1 LEKDAIMEVG
11 KLNAQ
16 FRGDTGKSA
25 VRRLRAA
32 GKIPAICYGQAAAPM
47 PLAVDPNELIKSLD
61 PVKKTNTVLT
71 LSIAGGPDGDAALT
85 VMVRDYQKDAIRGHL
100 THADFIR
107 VDLNK
112 PVHATVPIVL
122 VGKAEGVKLGGIM
135 HQVIRVLPIS
145 CTPDKIPVKL
155 EVDVSALGMNEAIH
169 VSDLKLGEGVRPL
182 TDGGSTVCA
191 VTAPKAEKEPTPAVA
206 AEGAVPAE
214 GAAAGAPAAAGAAGA
229 PAAAGAAAAPA
240 AGGEKKGGGKEGKK

>member
-1 LEKDAIMEVG
+1 MEVG

-16 FRGDTGKSA
+16 FRGETGKSA

-32 GKIPAICYGQAAAPM
+32 GKIPAICYGQAQAPM
-47 PLAVDPNELIKSLD
+47 TLAVDPTELIKSLD

-71 LSIAGGPDGDAALT
+71 LNVAGAPDGDASLT

-122 VGKAEGVKLGGIM
+122 TGKAEGVKLGGIM
-135 HQVIRVLPIS
+135 HQVIRILPIS

-155 EVDVSALGMNEAIH
+155 EVDVSHLGMNEAIH
-169 VSDLKLGEGVRPL
+169 VSDLKLAEGVKPL
-182 TDGGSTVCA
+182 ADGGSTVCA
-191 VTAPKAEKEPTPAVA
+191 VTAPKAEKEVAPTA

-214 GAAAGAPAAAGAAGA
+214 GAAAAPGAEGAAAAAAPAAGGKGGAAA
-229 PAAAGAAAAPA
+229 PAAGGAAPA
-240 AGGEKKGGGKEGKK
+240 AGGEKKGGKK

>member
-1 LEKDAIMEVG
+1 MEVG

-16 FRGDTGKSA
+16 FRGDIGKSA

-32 GKIPAICYGQAAAPM
+32 GKIPAICYGQAKQPM
-47 PLAVDPNELIKSLD
+47 PLAVDPAELLKSLD

-71 LSIAGGPDGDAALT
+71 LTIAGAPDGEGALT
-85 VMVRDYQKDAIRGHL
+85 VMVRDYQKDAIRGHV

-122 VGKAEGVKLGGIM
+122 TGKAEGVKLGGIM
-135 HQVIRVLPIS
+135 HQVIRILPIS

-182 TDGGSTVCA
+182 PDPGSTVCA
-191 VTAPKAEKEPTPAVA
+191 VTAPKAEKEAAPAA
-206 AEGAVPAE
+206 TAEGAVPAE
-214 GAAAGAPAAAGAAGA
+214 GAAAAPAAGAAA
-229 PAAAGAAAAPA
+229 PGKEGAAAAPA
-240 AGGEKKGGGKEGKK
+240 AGGDKKGGAPAKEGGKK

>member
-1 LEKDAIMEVG
+1 MEVG

-16 FRGDTGKSA
+16 FRGETGKSA

-32 GKIPAICYGQAAAPM
+32 GKIPAICYGQAQAP
-47 PLAVDPNELIKSLD
+47 LTLSVDPTELIKSLD

-71 LSIAGGPDGDAALT
+71 LNVSGAPDGDAALT

-107 VDLNK
+107 VDLAK

-122 VGKAEGVKLGGIM
+122 TGKSEGVKLGGIM
-135 HQVIRVLPIS
+135 HQVIRILPIS

-155 EVDVSALGMNEAIH
+155 EVDVTALGMNEAIH
-169 VSDLKLGEGVRPL
+169 VSDLKLAEGVRPL
-182 TDGGSTVCA
+182 ADGGSTVCA
-191 VTAPKAEKEPTPAVA
+191 VTAPKAEKEVAPTAV
-206 AEGAVPAE
+206 EGAVPAE
-214 GAAAGAPAAAGAAGA
+214 GAAAAPAEGAAAAPAAGGKGGAA
-229 PAAAGAAAAPA
+229 PAAAAPA
-240 AGGEKKGGGKEGKK
+240 AGGEKKGGKK

>member
-1 LEKDAIMEVG
+1 MEVG

-16 FRGDTGKSA
+16 YRGDTGKSA

-32 GKIPAICYGQAAAPM
+32 GKIPAICYGQAKEPM
-47 PLAVDPNELIKSLD
+47 PIAVDPTELIRSLD

-71 LSIAGGPDGDAALT
+71 LSVAGAPDGDAALT

-107 VDLNK
+107 VDLTK

-122 VGKAEGVKLGGIM
+122 TGKAEGVKLGGIM

-155 EVDVSALGMNEAIH
+155 EVDVTNLGMNEAIH

-182 TDGGSTVCA
+182 ADGGSTVCA
-191 VTAPKAEKEPTPAVA
+191 VTAPKAEKEPTPAAA
-206 AEGAVPAE
+206 AEGAAPAE
-214 GAAAGAPAAAGAAGA
+214 GAAAAPAAGAAA
-229 PAAAGAAAAPA
+229 PAAGAAAPA
-240 AGGEKKGGGKEGKK
+240 AGGEKKGGAPAKEGGKK

>member
-1 LEKDAIMEVG
+1 MEVG

-32 GKIPAICYGQAAAPM
+32 GKIPAICYGQAEAPM
-47 PLAVDPNELIKSLD
+47 PITVDPTELLKSLD

-71 LSIAGGPDGDAALT
+71 LTVAGAPNGDAALT
-85 VMVRDYQKDAIRGHL
+85 VMVRDYQKDALRGQL

-107 VDLNK
+107 VDLTK

-122 VGKAEGVKLGGIM
+122 TGKAEGVKLGGIM
-135 HQVIRVLPIS
+135 HQVIRILPIS
-145 CTPDKIPVKL
+145 CTPDRIPVKL
-155 EVDVSALGMNEAIH
+155 EVDVTSLGMNEAIH
-169 VSDLKLGEGVRPL
+169 VSDLKLGEGVKPL
-182 TDGGSTVCA
+182 ADGGSTVCA
-191 VTAPKAEKEPTPAVA
+191 VTAPKAEKEVAPAAA

-214 GAAAGAPAAAGAAGA
+214 GAAAAPAG
-229 PAAAGAAAAPA
+229 GAAAPAGGAAAPAA
-240 AGGEKKGGGKEGKK
+240 AGGEKKGGAPAKEGKK

>member
-1 LEKDAIMEVG
+1 MEVG

-16 FRGDTGKSA
+16 YRGETGKSA

-47 PLAVDPNELIKSLD
+47 PIAIDPAELLKSLD

-71 LSIAGGPDGDAALT
+71 LTVAGAPDGDATLT
-85 VMVRDYQKDAIRGHL
+85 VMVRDHQKDALRGDV

-107 VDLNK
+107 VDLTK
-112 PVHATVPIVL
+112 PVRATVPIVL
-122 VGKAEGVKLGGIM
+122 TGKAEGVKLGGIM

-182 TDGGSTVCA
+182 TDGGSTICA
-191 VTAPKAEKEPTPAVA
+191 VTAPKAEKEAAPAAA

-229 PAAAGAAAAPA
+229 AAPAAGAGAAAPA
-240 AGGEKKGGGKEGKK
+240 AGGEKKGGGKEGGKK

>member
-1 LEKDAIMEVG
+1 MEVG

-16 FRGDTGKSA
+16 YRGDTGKSA

-32 GKIPAICYGQAAAPM
+32 GKIPAICYGQAKDPM
-47 PLAVDPNELIKSLD
+47 PIAVDPTELIKSLD

-71 LSIAGGPDGDAALT
+71 LTVAGAPDGEAALT

-100 THADFIR
+100 THADFVR

-112 PVHATVPIVL
+112 PVHATVPIL
-122 VGKAEGVKLGGIM
+122 LTGKAEGVKLGGIM
-135 HQVIRVLPIS
+135 HQVIRVLEIS

-155 EVDVSALGMNEAIH
+155 EVDVSNLGMNEAIH

-182 TDGGSTVCA
+182 ADGGSTVCA
-191 VTAPKAEKEPTPAVA
+191 VTAPKAEKEVAPAAA

-229 PAAAGAAAAPA
+229 PAAGAAAAPAA
-240 AGGEKKGGGKEGKK
+240 AGGEKKGGGKEGGKK

>member
-1 LEKDAIMEVG
+1 MEVG

-16 FRGDTGKSA
+16 FRGETGKSA

-32 GKIPAICYGQAAAPM
+32 GKIPAICYGQAQAPM
-47 PLAVDPNELIKSLD
+47 TLAVDPTELIKSLD

-71 LSIAGGPDGDAALT
+71 LNVAGAPDGDASLT

-122 VGKAEGVKLGGIM
+122 TGKAEGVKLGGIM
-135 HQVIRVLPIS
+135 HQVIRILPIS

-155 EVDVSALGMNEAIH
+155 EVDVSHLGMNEAIH
-169 VSDLKLGEGVRPL
+169 VSDLKLAEGVKPL
-182 TDGGSTVCA
+182 ADGGSTVCA
-191 VTAPKAEKEPTPAVA
+191 VTAPKAEKEVAPTV

-214 GAAAGAPAAAGAAGA
+214 GAAAAPGAEGAAAAAPAAGGKGGAAPAAAGG
-229 PAAAGAAAAPA
+229 AAPA
-240 AGGEKKGGGKEGKK
+240 AGGEKKGGKK

>member
-1 LEKDAIMEVG
+1 MEVG

-16 FRGDTGKSA
+16 YRGETGKSA

-32 GKIPAICYGQAAAPM
+32 GKIPAICYGEAKEPM
-47 PLAVDPNELIKSLD
+47 PLTVDPTELIKALD

-71 LSIAGGPDGDAALT
+71 VTVAGAPDGDASLT
-85 VMVRDYQKDAIRGHL
+85 VMVRDYQKDALRGDL

-107 VDLNK
+107 VDLTK
-112 PVHATVPIVL
+112 PVRATVPIIL
-122 VGKAEGVKLGGIM
+122 TGKAEGVKLGGIM

-182 TDGGSTVCA
+182 TDAGSTICA
-191 VTAPKAEKEPTPAVA
+191 VTAPKAEKEPTPAAA

-240 AGGEKKGGGKEGKK
+240 AAGGEKKGGGKEGGKK

>member
-1 LEKDAIMEVG
+1 MEVG

-16 FRGDTGKSA
+16 YRGETGKSA

-32 GKIPAICYGQAAAPM
+32 GKIPAICYGQATAPL
-47 PLAVDPNELIKSLD
+47 PLAVDPTELIKSLD

-71 LSIAGGPDGDAALT
+71 LSVAGAPDGDASLT

-107 VDLNK
+107 VDLTK

-122 VGKAEGVKLGGIM
+122 TGKAEGVKLGGIM
-135 HQVIRVLPIS
+135 HQVIRILPIS

-169 VSDLKLGEGVRPL
+169 VSDLKLAEGVRPL
-182 TDGGSTVCA
+182 ADGGSTVCA
-191 VTAPKAEKEPTPAVA
+191 VTAPKAEKEVAPTA

-214 GAAAGAPAAAGAAGA
+214 GAAAAPGAEGAAAAGAAPAAGGKGGAA
-229 PAAAGAAAAPA
+229 PAAGGTAPA
-240 AGGEKKGGGKEGKK
+240 AGGEKKGGKK

>member
-1 LEKDAIMEVG
+1 MEVG

-16 FRGDTGKSA
+16 YRGDTGKSA

-32 GKIPAICYGQAAAPM
+32 GKIPAICYGQAKEPM
-47 PLAVDPNELIKSLD
+47 PIAVDPTELIRSLD

-71 LSIAGGPDGDAALT
+71 LSVAGAPDGDAALT

-107 VDLNK
+107 VDLTK

-122 VGKAEGVKLGGIM
+122 TGKAEGVKLGGIM

-155 EVDVSALGMNEAIH
+155 EVDVSSLGMNEAIH

-182 TDGGSTVCA
+182 ADGGSTVCA
-191 VTAPKAEKEPTPAVA
+191 VTAPKAEKEAAPAA
-206 AEGAVPAE
+206 TAEGAVPAE
-214 GAAAGAPAAAGAAGA
+214 GAAAAPAAGAAA
-229 PAAAGAAAAPA
+229 PGKEGAAAAPA
-240 AGGEKKGGGKEGKK
+240 AGGDKKGGAPAKEGGKK